1 MPRIHAHQL
10 AAAVAR
16 HGGLAAVIAAATLWG
31 LGGTLASK
39 LFGQGA
45 DPLEVVAFRTW
56 IALAGLAV
64 LSALARRR
72 AAGADQRTGPA
83 RPKAPVPWLWVI
95 GFGVSVSVANAG
107 LFLAIQ
113 RLPVAVALVLQ
124 NLAPAF
130 VMAWTLA
137 ATRRAPSLRM
147 LAGLAAALV
156 GVALVVE
163 LPTTPLDGLDLPGI
177 GFGLLTAA
185 GVACFSAFG
194 GHAARVCGAL
204 TANTWAFGVAG
215 ALWLA
220 FQAAH
225 GVPELF
231 HHPRLLL
238 GAAVIGVFG
247 TLLPFL
253 LYSWGTARVGAQ
265 AGAVNISLE
274 PLAGAV
280 LAWAWLGQALNA
292 LQLVGTAVLLGG
304 IVHLQRAERREPL
317 ARPVPAADS
326 PRPLPGD
333 RPKAR
338 L

>member
-1 MPRIHAHQL
+1 MPRIHAHRF
-10 AAAVAR
+10 AATAAR

-31 LGGTLASK
+31 LGGTLAGK

-56 IALAGLAV
+56 IALAGLTV
-64 LSALARRR
+64 LSVLARRR
-72 AAGADQRTGPA
+72 AAAA
-83 RPKAPVPWLWVI
+83 RPAGAAPRRAPVPWPWVI

-163 LPTTPLDGLDLPGI
+163 LPTTPLGGLDLPGI

-215 ALWLA
+215 VLWLA

-225 GVPELF
+225 GVPDLF

-280 LAWAWLGQALNA
+280 LAWVWLGQALNA

-304 IVHLQRAERREPL
+304 IVHLQRAERREP
-317 ARPVPAADS
+317 AAPPAPAAGTPD
-326 PRPLPGD
+326 PLPDD